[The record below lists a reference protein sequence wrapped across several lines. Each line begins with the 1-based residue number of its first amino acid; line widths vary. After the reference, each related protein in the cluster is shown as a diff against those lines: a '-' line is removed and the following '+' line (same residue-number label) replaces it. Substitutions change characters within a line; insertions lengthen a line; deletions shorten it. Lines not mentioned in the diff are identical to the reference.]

1 MGKKGTVQSPDGSW
15 LVTWSTSWWYINYEA
30 QDLKTGIVFRAV
42 WIVDGWVLVPD
53 KGSPP
58 EASVTEVDDEMLLET
73 LQRASDDASRS

>member
-1 MGKKGTVQSPDGSW
+1 
-15 LVTWSTSWWYINYEA
+15 VTWSTSWWYINYEA